1 MATVKRKDEITTLE
15 SLQHSKATKSK
26 EEMAETSIMFKW
38 LITVATRENDLGPI
52 FEFELIFEP
61 MSLFKNAMVR
71 KPDKPSLRKVIMC
84 DEGAVRKEDIENP
97 DNYVLDAGALLHRVR
112 WFKEMKFNAVS
123 EVYANYMRKNYRGC
137 ITVACDGYRDEESP
151 IVTNIYRKI
160 IFLKATMYISTK
172 RILCR
177 LRKIVFQGIR
187 KTKPTSLIF
196 FHNI

>member
-1 MATVKRKDEITTLE
+1 MSSKDKDHVNCEQAEEIGKTIQHGLDNILFDMATVKRKDEITTLE

-26 EEMAETSIMFKW
+26 DEMAETSIMFKW

-112 WFKEMKFNAVS
+112 WFKEMKFNAVL

-137 ITVACDGYRDEESP
+137 VTVA
-151 IVTNIYRKI
+151 
-160 IFLKATMYISTK
+160 
-172 RILCR
+172 
-177 LRKIVFQGIR
+177 
-187 KTKPTSLIF
+187 
-196 FHNI
+196 

>member
-1 MATVKRKDEITTLE
+1 ME
-15 SLQHSKATKSK
+15 SLQRSKATKSK
-26 EEMAETSIMFKW
+26 EEMAETSIMFKR

-52 FEFELIFEP
+52 FEFELTFEP
-61 MSLFKNAMVR
+61 MPLFKNAMVR
-71 KPDKPSLRKVIMC
+71 KPGKPSLRKVIVC

-137 ITVACDGYRDEESP
+137 VTVACDVYRDEESR
-151 IVTNIYRKI
+151 IVTNIYQEI
-160 IFLKATMYISTK
+160 LFLKAAMYISTK

-177 LRKIVFQGIR
+177 LRKIVF
-187 KTKPTSLIF
+187 
-196 FHNI
+196 